1 MGPRSRLART
11 EAIIP
16 RCAERVLE
24 IETGGNVNGRVLEE
38 RFASKVVVPMMVMVI
53 RTGHLE
59 GRMLECNVL
68 AGDGLCG
75 MRCVRMGAHVSMIR
89 DCAAIGECAAGSAWV
104 RESRSMSAGRG
115 ASSAH
120 SGAAKIAGAS
130 TTATTTGAA
139 TTGAATTG
147 AATCVSAAAAGRG
160 AR

>member
-75 MRCVRMGAHVSMIR
+75 TRCVRMGAHVSMIR

-120 SGAAKIAGAS
+120 SRAAKIAGAS
-130 TTATTTGAA
+130 TTAVAAATTTGA
-139 TTGAATTG
+139 TTTG